1 MTTRTDKLKKALEV
15 DAILN
20 KIQDLDILLEEIL
33 TQARDII
40 NADAGTVYLKDGDEL
55 VAQYSQNATKQ
66 AELKPGQK
74 LPYNVLRYPI
84 ADQTTSGHAAKARKV
99 VNVPN
104 VYEIPPDAPYGF
116 DPSYDAMS
124 GYRTVSTL
132 SIPLETNNE
141 ELLGVLQLINK
152 KDSRGRILPFS
163 KSDET
168 ILAHFA
174 QTATTAL
181 QRAKL
186 TRLLLTRMT
195 SMAELRDPKETGPHV
210 NRVASYA
217 LAIFERYANKKAFP
231 KKVIEH
237 QRDIFRM
244 ATMLHDVGKVA
255 ISDQILKKP
264 GRLDPDERTI
274 METHTL
280 HGARLFS
287 DLQTEFDDVA
297 RIVALNH
304 HEHWDGAGY
313 PGFVDINT
321 GEQLKVKPDG
331 SPVRYRPDGT
341 PYAKKHNEIPLFG
354 RIVAIA
360 DVYDALRSKRVYKP
374 AYSEEETVKTI
385 KDLAGTQFDPELVDV
400 FIEVLPSINTIS
412 ERFVEPDD
420 EANGEPEI
428 TSEAGGS
435 KRGS

>member
-1 MTTRTDKLKKALEV
+1 MTTRTDKLKMALQV

-20 KIQDLDILLEEIL
+20 KIQDLDVLLEEIL

-40 NADAGTVYLKDGDEL
+40 NADAGSIYLKDGDEL
-55 VAQYSQNATKQ
+55 AVQYSQNGTKQ

-74 LPYNVLRYPI
+74 LPYNVFRFPI
-84 ADQTTSGHAAKARKV
+84 ADYTTSGHAAKSRKI
-99 VNVPN
+99 VNVRN
-104 VYEIPPDAPYGF
+104 VYDIPPDAPYGF
-116 DPSYDAMS
+116 DPSYDAAS

-163 KSDET
+163 TGDET

-217 LAIFERYANKKAFP
+217 LAIFERYANKKGFP
-231 KKVIEH
+231 KRVIEH

-255 ISDQILKKP
+255 IPDQILKKP
-264 GRLDPDERTI
+264 GPLDPDEREI

-280 HGARLFS
+280 HGARLFNE
-287 DLQTEFDDVA
+287 LQTEFDDVA

-304 HEHWDGAGY
+304 HENWDGTGY
-313 PGFVDINT
+313 PGYVDVNT
-321 GEQLKVKPDG
+321 GEPLKMRPDG
-331 SPVRYRPDGT
+331 SPVKFRPDGT
-341 PYAKKHNEIPLFG
+341 PIAKKGSEIPLFG
-354 RIVAIA
+354 RVVAIA

-374 AYSEEETVKTI
+374 AFSETETVQTI
-385 KDLAGTQFDPELVDV
+385 KGLAGTKFDPELVDV
-400 FIEVLPSINTIS
+400 FVEVLPSINTIS
-412 ERFVEPDD
+412 ERFAEPDD
-420 EANGEPEI
+420 PNGDAEESGESAKP
-428 TSEAGGS
+428 
-435 KRGS
+435 